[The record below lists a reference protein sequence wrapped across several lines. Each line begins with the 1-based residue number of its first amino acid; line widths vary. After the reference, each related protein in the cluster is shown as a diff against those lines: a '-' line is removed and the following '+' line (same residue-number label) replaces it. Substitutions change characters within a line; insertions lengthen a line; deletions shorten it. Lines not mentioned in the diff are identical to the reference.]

1 MIYIY
6 QRGAAGFEWDACNVG
21 HIARHG
27 LQPLEVEQSLA
38 NDPSTI
44 RSVVAGTDEERWFTV
59 GPNDAGRLLAVV
71 WTIRG
76 SRVRVVTAYPAGTR
90 LQRDYAKAK
99 GGDGRAARLAHPP
112 VRR

>member
-6 QRGAAGFEWDACNVG
+6 LPATSGFERDTFNTG

-27 LQPLEVEQSLA
+27 LKPRDVEQALA

-44 RSVVAGTDEERWFTV
+44 RSVVAGTGEERWFTV
-59 GPNDAGRLLAVV
+59 GPDGAGRLLAVV
-71 WTIRG
+71 WTVRG
-76 SRVRVVTAYPAGTR
+76 SRVRVVTAYPAGKR

-99 GGDGRAARLAHPP
+99 GSDGRAGRHAGPQ
-112 VRR
+112 VR